1 MGVTAQ
7 FDEGLFAGGPS
18 IAWAKALRIIRPP
31 TERRVA
37 RPLLASVF
45 IGWIPLAVLATVV
58 VLRGNTAARSFFSDV
73 AVNARFLLA
82 VPLLVLAEADGIPL
96 LSRLSHHFLSS
107 GLVGPEDTER
117 YKAAVT
123 STRRLLEAKTATVV
137 TFLLAYAVVTVL
149 ILNLTQANTPGWY
162 WAGPGPLELSPP
174 GLWHAFVS
182 VPLLLWLCF
191 GWFWRLL
198 MWWRF
203 LATMARLNLR
213 LIPSHPDHAGG
224 LKFVSIAIR
233 AHRLLALAL
242 GVIVAGTE
250 VNAMLHEGVP
260 HLGYQYSAVLVA
272 GLMVILAAGP
282 LSMFIAKLRDF
293 KLQGM
298 FRYGPLAASVATE
311 FEKKWLDSR
320 ARIDASALEASDF
333 SAMTDLYQVAG
344 NVYDVDDLPF
354 HWSEP
359 RSSHDCGCC
368 RRRSSRTSCSTRL
381 PMCRRWWMPDRR
393 RRRRCWPA

>member
-1 MGVTAQ
+1 MGITAQ

-37 RPLLASVF
+37 RPLLASVL
-45 IGWIPLAVLATVV
+45 IGWIPLAALATLE
-58 VLRGNTAARSFFSDV
+58 VLLGNTAARSFFSDV

-107 GLVGPEDTER
+107 GLVGPEDIER

-123 STRRLLEAKTATVV
+123 STRRLLDAKTATIG
-137 TFLLAYAVVTVL
+137 TFLLAYVVVTVL
-149 ILNLTQANTPGWY
+149 ILNLTPENTPAWY
-162 WAGPGPLELSPP
+162 WAGPGPLDLSPP

-191 GWFWRLL
+191 GWAWRLL
-198 MWWRF
+198 LWWRF
-203 LATMARLNLR
+203 LAKMARMNLR

-224 LKFVSIAIR
+224 LKFISTAIR
-233 AHRLLALAL
+233 AHRLLAVAL

-250 VNAMLHEGVP
+250 VNAMLRDGIP
-260 HLGYQYSAVLVA
+260 HLGYQYAAVAVA
-272 GLMVILAAGP
+272 AVMVILAAGP
-282 LSMFIAKLRDF
+282 LSMFIAKLRNF

-298 FRYGPLAASVATE
+298 LRYGPLATAVATE
-311 FEKKWLDSR
+311 FEKKWVDSR
-320 ARIDASALEASDF
+320 DKIDATALEASDF
-333 SAMTDLYQVAG
+333 SAMTDLYQVVG
-344 NVYDVDDLPF
+344 NVYDVNELPF
-354 HWSEP
+354 HWKDLIP
-359 RSSHDCGCC
+359 
-368 RRRSSRTSCSTRL
+368 L
-381 PMCRRWWMPDRR
+381 VIAAAVPFI
-393 RRRRCWPA
+393 PAALMTVPLQDILDTVKALVL